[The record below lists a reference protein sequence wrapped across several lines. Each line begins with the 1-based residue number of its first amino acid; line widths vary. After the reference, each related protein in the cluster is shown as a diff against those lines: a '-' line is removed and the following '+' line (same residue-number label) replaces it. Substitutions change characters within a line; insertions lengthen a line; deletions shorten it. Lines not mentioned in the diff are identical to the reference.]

1 MVNDEEK
8 YGLCALNR
16 IFGFEPRVA
25 HSLLA
30 HLGNATEVFH
40 MKEDEIR
47 NVIGPWSRYRGLI
60 CRKALDEAEEELLKL
75 SGSGISFVGCTD
87 PEYPQILL
95 DCEDAPLGLYI
106 KSGTPISDLFT
117 PERKIAIVGTRDI
130 SPYGQDWCNR
140 IVQGL
145 GQASEKPLIISGLA
159 LGTDICA
166 HRNALEAGLPTIAV
180 MATGP
185 ETVYPHRH
193 RDFAERLA
201 DTGGCG
207 LITDYP
213 PGTAPLAIHF
223 LRRNRIIAGLSDA
236 TILIES
242 KSKGGGMMTSRLASS
257 YNRDVYA
264 LPGRVDDIRSQG
276 CNILIKNKVAESI
289 DSVEGLIESLD
300 MHAIKSSRNQSAQSL
315 IQEAFGLKASQ
326 ETISELS
333 YLLNII
339 RKHRGITL
347 DELCALTGSDYS
359 RISNI
364 TGTLE
369 MEGLISIDLLQRCT
383 ANTRIYR

>member
-47 NVIGPWSRYRGLI
+47 DVIGPWSKYRGRI

-87 PEYPQILL
+87 PEYPQMLL

-106 KSGTPISDLFT
+106 KSGTPISDLFA

-242 KSKGGGMMTSRLASS
+242 KSKGGGMMTSRLAFS

-264 LPGRVDDIRSQG
+264 LPGRVDDLRSQG
-276 CNILIKNKVAESI
+276 CNLLIKGKIAEPI
-289 DSVEGLIESLD
+289 DSLDGLIESLGLHTGKVAKARSTYD
-300 MHAIKSSRNQSAQSL
+300 LAQE
-315 IQEAFGLKASQ
+315 IFGSKADQ
-326 ETISELS
+326 KTVSELS
-333 YLLNII
+333 YILNII
-339 RKHRGITL
+339 RKHRGIAL
-347 DELCALTGSDYS
+347 DDLCAMAGSDYS
-359 RISNI
+359 RISHI
-364 TGTLE
+364 TGMLE

>member
-47 NVIGPWSRYRGLI
+47 NVIGPWSKYRGRI

-87 PEYPQILL
+87 PEYPQMLL

-106 KSGTPISDLFT
+106 KSGTPISDLFA

-236 TILIES
+236 TRLIES
-242 KSKGGGMMTSRLASS
+242 KS
-257 YNRDVYA
+257 
-264 LPGRVDDIRSQG
+264 
-276 CNILIKNKVAESI
+276 
-289 DSVEGLIESLD
+289 
-300 MHAIKSSRNQSAQSL
+300 
-315 IQEAFGLKASQ
+315 
-326 ETISELS
+326 
-333 YLLNII
+333 
-339 RKHRGITL
+339 
-347 DELCALTGSDYS
+347 
-359 RISNI
+359 
-364 TGTLE
+364 
-369 MEGLISIDLLQRCT
+369 
-383 ANTRIYR
+383 

>member
-1 MVNDEEK
+1 MINDEEK
-8 YGLCALNR
+8 YCLCALNR

-30 HLGNATEVFH
+30 HLGNAVEIFH
-40 MKEDEIR
+40 MKEDDIR
-47 NVIGPWSRYRGLI
+47 SIIGPWSKYRGRI
-60 CRKALDEAEEELLKL
+60 CRKALDEAEEELRKL
-75 SGSGISFVGCTD
+75 SGSDISFIGCTD
-87 PEYPQILL
+87 PEYPQMLL

-106 KSGTPISDLFT
+106 KSSTPAHDLFA

-130 SPYGQDWCNR
+130 SPYGQDWCGR

-185 ETVYPHRH
+185 EAVYPHRH

-289 DSVEGLIESLD
+289 DSVEGLIESLG
-300 MHAIKSSRNQSAQSL
+300 MHALKSSRNQSAQSL
-315 IQEAFGLKASQ
+315 IQEAFGSKASQ

-347 DELCALTGSDYS
+347 DELCVLTGSDYS

-364 TGTLE
+364 TGMLE
-369 MEGLISIDLLQRCT
+369 MEGLISVDLLHRCT

>member
-1 MVNDEEK
+1 MVHDEEK
-8 YGLCALNR
+8 YCLCALNR

-25 HSLLA
+25 HSLLSN
-30 HLGNATEVFH
+30 LGSTTEIFQI
-40 MKEDEIR
+40 KEDEIR
-47 NVIGPWSRYRGLI
+47 DVIGPWSKYRGRI
-60 CRKALDEAEEELLKL
+60 CRRALDEAEEELRKL
-75 SGSGISFVGCTD
+75 SGSGISFIGCTEPD
-87 PEYPQILL
+87 YPQILL
-95 DCEDAPLGLYI
+95 DCEDAPLGLYVR
-106 KSGTPISDLFT
+106 SGTPVQDLFS

-130 SPYGQDWCNR
+130 SPYGQDWCGR

-166 HRNALEAGLPTIAV
+166 HRNALETGLPTIAV

-185 ETVYPHRH
+185 EAIYPHRH
-193 RDFAERLA
+193 RDFAERMV

-213 PGTAPLAIHF
+213 PGTAPLAVHF
-223 LRRNRIIAGLSDA
+223 LRRNRIIAGISDA

-242 KSKGGGMMTSRLASS
+242 KSKGGGMMTSRLAFS

-264 LPGRVDDIRSQG
+264 LPGRVDDIGSQG
-276 CNILIKNKVAESI
+276 CNILIKGKIAESI
-289 DSVEGLIESLD
+289 DSVDGLIESLGL
-300 MHAIKSSRNQSAQSL
+300 HAAKSCRNQSAYSL
-315 IQEAFGLKASQ
+315 VQEVFGSKAD
-326 ETISELS
+326 EGTVSELS

-347 DELCALTGSDYS
+347 DDICAMTGSDYS
-359 RISNI
+359 RISHI
-364 TGTLE
+364 TGMLE
-369 MEGLISIDLLQRCT
+369 MEGLISVDLLQRCT